1 MAVALGRPAVALYAM
16 AHSRVTGP
24 DPADPR
30 YRTIQKWRTCD
41 PCYGKACPFPICMEN
56 ITVDEVEAA
65 VWETLEASAVAG
77 DQRIGSRVRSG

>member
-16 AHSRVTGP
+16 ADSRITGP
-24 DPADPR
+24 DPEDPR
-30 YRTIQKWRTCD
+30 YRIIQKWRTCD

-65 VWETLEASAVAG
+65 VRELLGVSAVAG
-77 DQRIGSRVRSG
+77 DPRGVALT